1 MLKSADSVKRKRLL
15 DICWRNNQVVA
26 EQFFLLSVFAEE
38 SEQLSLLLEVTEE
51 SLELPVTFSAFS
63 EEFFVDV
70 SAVVDPELLHNL
82 LL

>member
-1 MLKSADSVKRKRLL
+1 MLL
-15 DICWRNNQVVA
+15 VV
-26 EQFFLLSVFAEE
+26 AEE
-38 SEQLSLLLEVTEE
+38 SEQLFLLLEVTEE